1 MLRLAPEAVAP
12 PNFQM
17 SFAATLALIAA
28 YERGLPWKAKYAD
41 TPLGARIAL
50 WDVYEIAGLIFASLV
65 AAPERRRTRPITST
79 AWRPTVLANLLAMPI
94 VSAGI
99 MPAGILGLVA
109 MPFGFDDALRRLMGM
124 GIEWMKRHCA
134 VCREFVGRVPAF
146 GAGPLLPCTTGLVML
161 CLMRSPLRW
170 GGAARTESS

>member
-1 MLRLAPEAVAP
+1 MLLLAPEAVAH

-79 AWRPTVLANLLAMPI
+79 AWRPTVLANLLAMP
-94 VSAGI
+94 
-99 MPAGILGLVA
+99 
-109 MPFGFDDALRRLMGM
+109 FGFDDALRRLMGM

-146 GAGPLLPCTTGLVML
+146 GAGPLLLCTTGLVML

>member
-1 MLRLAPEAVAP
+1 
-12 PNFQM
+12 
-17 SFAATLALIAA
+17 
-28 YERGLPWKAKYAD
+28 
-41 TPLGARIAL
+41 
-50 WDVYEIAGLIFASLV
+50 
-65 AAPERRRTRPITST
+65 
-79 AWRPTVLANLLAMPI
+79 VLANLLAMPI

-146 GAGPLLPCTTGLVML
+146 GAGPLLLCTTGLVML